1 MRRSIAR
8 GLLFISLL
16 FMAAPCMSQ
25 STGLTL
31 AQAYDLARKGSEAIR
46 LKELA
51 LQKSRLGVNQ
61 ATSSALPHVDMQASA
76 SYLANPPQGYTV
88 TAGELGSFSP
98 AIPPGGISIPHVYSN
113 PTAIPLGSVTI
124 PPTDIDIGAQLHNYF
139 SVAATLS
146 QPLFTWGKIKNA
158 IDAAALQADAAGTDL
173 VTQQRDID
181 REVNRA
187 YYSALLAEESEKI
200 LERIRNT
207 AAQIVADRQKSFD
220 QGTINKE
227 AVLEAQSNQASI
239 EARLA
244 EATQSSLTARES
256 LGILTGLDPAGITLS
271 TSWSPSLP
279 PLDEQA
285 LLETALKESTDM
297 AAGRT
302 RVSLAQK
309 KLAIEKGGSMLLPDA
324 SLGVSLAVTGQEDI
338 PYADWSWNNTTWTW
352 DLVIS
357 LGVKMSAF
365 DGLSSHAAIG
375 QAEKDAEMAATGLTQ
390 TEKLVRLNVR
400 KAIDAA
406 IKADA
411 DVKEN
416 QAKAEYAEER
426 LKNARVSF
434 DNGSASHADL
444 YGADI
449 MEGSVQLDLL
459 LALYTRDEALADIA
473 QITGEAE

>member
-16 FMAAPCMSQ
+16 FIAAPCMSQ
-25 STGLTL
+25 SAGLTL

-98 AIPPGGISIPHVYSN
+98 AIPAGSPLHNTSP
-113 PTAIPLGSVTI
+113 IPLGSVTI

-181 REVNRA
+181 REVHRA

-200 LERIRNT
+200 LQRIRDT

-279 PLDEQA
+279 GLDEQA

-302 RVSLAQK
+302 RVSLSQK

-324 SLGVSLAVTGQEDI
+324 SLGVSLNVTGQEDI
-338 PYADWSWNNTTWTW
+338 PYADWSWNNNTWTW

-375 QAEKDAEMAATGLTQ
+375 QAEKDAEMAATGLSQ

-411 DVKEN
+411 DIKEN
-416 QAKAEYAEER
+416 QAKADYAEER

-434 DNGSASHADL
+434 DNGIVSHADL

-449 MEGSVQLDLL
+449 MEGSAQLDLL
-459 LALYTRDEALADIA
+459 LTLYTRDEALADIA

>member
-1 MRRSIAR
+1 
-8 GLLFISLL
+8 
-16 FMAAPCMSQ
+16 
-25 STGLTL
+25 
-31 AQAYDLARKGSEAIR
+31 
-46 LKELA
+46 
-51 LQKSRLGVNQ
+51 
-61 ATSSALPHVDMQASA
+61 
-76 SYLANPPQGYTV
+76 
-88 TAGELGSFSP
+88 
-98 AIPPGGISIPHVYSN
+98 
-113 PTAIPLGSVTI
+113 
-124 PPTDIDIGAQLHNYF
+124 
-139 SVAATLS
+139 
-146 QPLFTWGKIKNA
+146 
-158 IDAAALQADAAGTDL
+158 
-173 VTQQRDID
+173 
-181 REVNRA
+181 
-187 YYSALLAEESEKI
+187 
-200 LERIRNT
+200 
-207 AAQIVADRQKSFD
+207 
-220 QGTINKE
+220 
-227 AVLEAQSNQASI
+227 
-239 EARLA
+239 
-244 EATQSSLTARES
+244 
-256 LGILTGLDPAGITLS
+256 
-271 TSWSPSLP
+271 
-279 PLDEQA
+279 
-285 LLETALKESTDM
+285 M